1 MIRQEKK
8 DLKSLLQLKKQKN
21 RAINYQS
28 LSANTK
34 NLLKRI
40 KINMTKKKNRE
51 DIKKYDIPK
60 QNINKSKQKTNKF
73 KYKKSNLNY
82 KHKKNL
88 KALYYR

>member
-8 DLKSLLQLKKQKN
+8 DLKSILQLKKQKN

-51 DIKKYDIPK
+51 DIKNMIY
-60 QNINKSKQKTNKF
+60 QNKILISLNKILI
-73 KYKKSNLNY
+73 NLNI
-82 KHKKNL
+82 KNQI
-88 KALYYR
+88 